1 MHQTEFFEAG
11 SLFAS
16 VTGIIPIPESSHAIR
31 LAIDEALECKRTGEK
46 KTIFF
51 NLSGHGLLDL
61 SAYDEYNH
69 GSLQD
74 FEPAEITFGH

>member
-51 NLSGHGLLDL
+51 NQSGQGLLDL

-69 GSLQD
+69 RRLQD